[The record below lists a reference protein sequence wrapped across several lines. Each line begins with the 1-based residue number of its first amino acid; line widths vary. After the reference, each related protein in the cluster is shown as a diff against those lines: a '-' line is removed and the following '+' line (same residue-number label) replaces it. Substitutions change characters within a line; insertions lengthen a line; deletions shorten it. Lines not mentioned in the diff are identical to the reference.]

1 MKANHPAIA
10 PSMLYAWAA
19 ITSGVPFAN
28 GAPNLTV
35 DIPATLVY
43 CKEKFGFA
51 LTSVRVG
58 GREPMALDGCN
69 RLTCCHGLGARKD

>member
-1 MKANHPAIA
+1 M
-10 PSMLYAWAA
+10 
-19 ITSGVPFAN
+19 
-28 GAPNLTV
+28 

-69 RLTCCHGLGARKD
+69 SVNLLPWTGARKD

>member
-1 MKANHPAIA
+1 M
-10 PSMLYAWAA
+10 
-19 ITSGVPFAN
+19 
-28 GAPNLTV
+28 

-58 GREPMALDGCN
+58 GREPMALDGAV
-69 RLTCCHGLGARKD
+69 G